1 MAISASRPAP
11 ERLRGQVL
19 ADLRPIAP
27 IGSPWRRAV
36 MLAPLAAVAAI
47 VAATYWGP
55 RPELTGPAFY
65 AVWAASAIQWGA
77 GLWLLS
83 LAFREAVPGRSL
95 GGRAVAAAVALT
107 VVALA
112 GGLLLKDAL
121 IATVVPSGREAT
133 FWRICVQGP
142 FLLSAPLLVL
152 ASLFVA
158 RAFPVR
164 PALAGALTGLA
175 ASVLTDAGWHIGCFV
190 SAPGHVIGAH
200 WLAVAAM
207 AGLGAAV
214 ATLADRRRWR
224 RR

>member
-1 MAISASRPAP
+1 VAISASGSAP

-27 IGSPWRRAV
+27 IGSPWRRAA

-47 VAATYWGP
+47 VAASYWGP

-65 AVWAASAIQWGA
+65 AVWAASALQWGA

-83 LAFREAVPGRSL
+83 LAFREAVPGRAL
-95 GGRAVAAAVALT
+95 DRRAVAAALALT
-107 VVALA
+107 AAALA
-112 GGLLLKDAL
+112 GGLYVKDAL
-121 IATVVPSGREAT
+121 VGTVVPAGRDGL
-133 FWRICVQGP
+133 FWTICVEGP
-142 FLLSAPLLVL
+142 LLLSAPLLIL

-175 ASVLTDAGWHIGCFV
+175 AAVLTDAGWHIGCFV

-224 RR
+224 R